1 MTVTSLV
8 PWPADYPGDYAV
20 VDVETTGLRS
30 SDRIVSV
37 AVELLDRAGT
47 VTDRWSTL
55 VDPRRD
61 PGPVHIHGL
70 TPERLAGAPTF
81 DRIAD
86 DLAEY
91 LAGRVLVAHNAPF
104 DWGMLTAEF
113 GRLDTPWP
121 MRRRLCTMALARH
134 LELPIGDYRLAT
146 LAAHYRVRQLRAHD
160 AVDDARVLGEI
171 FRYSLHEAAGAGLP
185 LPLTVPDAGSGLRR
199 AAAARTRRPER
210 SVSAKAPCPWTN
222 PGRLDLGVGLIQGM
236 RVAFTGGGG
245 RSREESERRA
255 TEAGLYVATSVSGK
269 TSVLVTDDAGS
280 GSGKNRKAAQLGTP
294 VIDEATFARLL
305 ARVSPGTAVA
315 RPTAAPVVAPAVLP
329 APRTEPDPE
338 PETDRG
344 PASVAGAAGAI
355 QAPVPAE
362 APSAPPSGPAPV
374 APPRVP
380 IRPTVR
386 QVLVLQ
392 GRDEHG
398 EGGRV
403 RQLVLDSGARLRINL
418 TSTVDTVVVLPGA
431 ATDPRIARARAFG
444 AVCLTEAQ
452 WHASLADAPES
463 GPRAEP
469 GAGPAGRGD
478 NLPRGGT
485 VQLPGGADP
494 GRWTL
499 NASWAWER
507 PDEDIDIVAFLLDEH
522 ERVRGDADFVF
533 WNQPATPSETVALDA
548 SGPAE
553 QTVTLE
559 LDALPRDVRRVV
571 IAASVDGAST
581 FAAVGPIEIDV
592 APFQA
597 TSFVRSVLDAATVE
611 RVLLLGT
618 FYRHGAGWKF
628 RTEGQGY
635 EFDLAALAGS
645 FGVEIA

>member
-1 MTVTSLV
+1 MTVTPLAH
-8 PWPADYPGDYAV
+8 WPADYPSDYAV

-55 VDPRRD
+55 VDPERD

-91 LAGRVLVAHNAPF
+91 LDGRVLVAHNAPF
-104 DWGMLTAEF
+104 DWGMLTSEYR
-113 GRLDTPWP
+113 RLDTPWP

-134 LELPIGDYRLAT
+134 LELPIGDYKLAT

-171 FRYSLHEAAGAGLP
+171 FRYGLHEAAGAGLP
-185 LPLTVPDAGSGLRR
+185 LPLAVPDSGSGLRR
-199 AAAARTRRPER
+199 GAAARKRIPER
-210 SVSAKAPCPWTN
+210 AAGPKAPCPWTN
-222 PGRLDLGVGLIQGM
+222 PGRLDLAVGLVQGM
-236 RVAFTGGGG
+236 RVAFTGGAGHA
-245 RSREESERRA
+245 REQLERQA
-255 TEAGLYVATSVSGK
+255 AEAGLYVATSVSGK
-269 TSVLVTDDAGS
+269 TSVLVTEDPGS
-280 GSGKNRKAAQLGTP
+280 GSGKNRTAARLGTP
-294 VIDEATFARLL
+294 VIDEATYLRLL
-305 ARVSPGTAVA
+305 ARVHPGTPIAGS
-315 RPTAAPVVAPAVLP
+315 APVRVP
-329 APRTEPDPE
+329 APRPE
-338 PETDRG
+338 PEPEPEPA
-344 PASVAGAAGAI
+344 PASGVADT
-355 QAPVPAE
+355 
-362 APSAPPSGPAPV
+362 PSPPST
-374 APPRVP
+374 
-380 IRPTVR
+380 RPTVR

-392 GRDEHG
+392 GRDEHA

-403 RQLVLDSGARLRINL
+403 RQLVSESGARLRINL
-418 TSTVDTVVVLPGA
+418 TSTVDTVLVLPGA
-431 ATDPRIARARAFG
+431 ASDPRIARAQAFG

-452 WHASLADAPES
+452 WRAAPTEAPTPAPASS
-463 GPRAEP
+463 GP
-469 GAGPAGRGD
+469 GASAS
-478 NLPRGGT
+478 NLPRGGA
-485 VQLPGGADP
+485 VQLPGDARP
-494 GRWTL
+494 GRWIL
-499 NASWAWER
+499 NASWAWDR

-522 ERVRGDADFVF
+522 ERVRGDSDFVF
-533 WNQPATPSETVALDA
+533 WNQPVAPLDVVALDA

-559 LDALPRDVRRVV
+559 LDALPRDVHRVV
-571 IAASVDGAST
+571 VAASVDGTST

-597 TSFVRSVLDAATVE
+597 TSFRRSVLDAATVE

-618 FYRHGAGWKF
+618 FYRHGVGWKF

-635 EFDLAALAGS
+635 EFDLAGLAGS

>member
-1 MTVTSLV
+1 MTVTPLAH
-8 PWPADYPGDYAV
+8 WPADYPSDYAV

-91 LAGRVLVAHNAPF
+91 LDGRVLVAHNAPF
-104 DWGMLTAEF
+104 DWGMLASEYR
-113 GRLDTPWP
+113 RLDTPWP

-134 LELPIGDYRLAT
+134 LELPIGDYKLAT

-171 FRYSLHEAAGAGLP
+171 FRYGLHEAAGAGLP
-185 LPLTVPDAGSGLRR
+185 LPLTVPDSGSGLRR
-199 AAAARTRRPER
+199 AAAARKRLPER
-210 SVSAKAPCPWTN
+210 AAVAKAPCPWTN
-222 PGRLDLGVGLIQGM
+222 PGRLDLAVGLVQGM
-236 RVAFTGGGG
+236 RVAFTGDAGNA
-245 RSREESERRA
+245 REQMERQA

-269 TSVLVTDDAGS
+269 TSVLVTNDPGS
-280 GSGKNRKAAQLGTP
+280 GSGKNRAAARLGTP
-294 VIDEATFARLL
+294 VIDEATYVRLL
-305 ARVSPGTAVA
+305 ARVLPGTAVDG
-315 RPTAAPVVAPAVLP
+315 AAVRLP
-329 APRTEPDPE
+329 APRTESE
-338 PETDRG
+338 PTSRG
-344 PASVAGAAGAI
+344 GAVAEV
-355 QAPVPAE
+355 APVAE
-362 APSAPPSGPAPV
+362 AAPFQAVVPPSAPAPAVESVRP
-374 APPRVP
+374 P

-403 RQLVLDSGARLRINL
+403 RQLVLESGARLRINL

-431 ATDPRIARARAFG
+431 AADPRIARAQAFG

-452 WHASLADAPES
+452 WHASLAESPAPALDRTGADTATAASE
-463 GPRAEP
+463 
-469 GAGPAGRGD
+469 GAGAG

-485 VQLPGGADP
+485 IRLPGGANP

-499 NASWAWER
+499 NASWAWDR

-522 ERVRGDADFVF
+522 ERVRGDSDFVF
-533 WNQPATPSETVALDA
+533 WNQPVAPLDVVALDA

-571 IAASVDGAST
+571 IAASVDGTST

-592 APFQA
+592 APFQT

-635 EFDLAALAGS
+635 EFDLAGLAGS

>member
-1 MTVTSLV
+1 MTVTPLAH
-8 PWPADYPGDYAV
+8 WPADYPSDYAV

-91 LAGRVLVAHNAPF
+91 LDGRVLVAHNAPF
-104 DWGMLTAEF
+104 DWGMLTSEYR
-113 GRLDTPWP
+113 RLDTPWP
-121 MRRRLCTMALARH
+121 MQRRLCTMALARH
-134 LELPIGDYRLAT
+134 LELPIDDYRLAT

-171 FRYSLHEAAGAGLP
+171 FRLSLHEAAGAGLP
-185 LPLTVPDAGSGLRR
+185 LPLTVPDSGSGLRR
-199 AAAARTRRPER
+199 GAAARKRFPER
-210 SVSAKAPCPWTN
+210 AAAAKAPCPWTN
-222 PGRLDLGVGLIQGM
+222 PGRLDLAVGLVQGM
-236 RVAFTGGGG
+236 RVAFTGDAGHA
-245 RSREESERRA
+245 REELERQA
-255 TEAGLYVATSVSGK
+255 AEAGLYVATSVSGK
-269 TSVLVTDDAGS
+269 TSVLVTNDPGS
-280 GSGKNRKAAQLGTP
+280 GSGKNRTAARLGTP
-294 VIDEATFARLL
+294 VIDEATYTRLL
-305 ARVSPGTAVA
+305 ARVRPGTPVDGSAAV
-315 RPTAAPVVAPAVLP
+315 VLP
-329 APRTEPDPE
+329 APRTEPE
-338 PETDRG
+338 PTSRDGEVP
-344 PASVAGAAGAI
+344 PA
-355 QAPVPAE
+355 APVEAVVPPNTPAP
-362 APSAPPSGPAPV
+362 AVDAPPSV
-374 APPRVP
+374 RS
-380 IRPTVR
+380 TVR

-403 RQLVLDSGARLRINL
+403 RQLVLESGARLRINL

-431 ATDPRIARARAFG
+431 AADPRIARAQAFG

-452 WHASLADAPES
+452 WHAALAEAPAPE
-463 GPRAEP
+463 RAGADP
-469 GAGPAGRGD
+469 GTDAGTSAG

-485 VQLPGGADP
+485 VQLPGGAEP

-522 ERVRGDADFVF
+522 ERVRGDSDFVF
-533 WNQPATPSETVALDA
+533 WNQPVAPLDVVALDA

-571 IAASVDGAST
+571 IAASVDGTST

-635 EFDLAALAGS
+635 EFDLAGLAGS